1 MIKSNQENR
10 INLSKTIP
18 LSEPLVIHLET
29 TNKCNFRCKFCP
41 ESDTNY
47 AKLSGGY
54 KVMKLDQFKKI
65 VNNIKK
71 SFKKISRLR
80 LWIMGEPLINP
91 DIFLMIEYAKN
102 QNIAD
107 SIELTSN
114 ASLINSE
121 RALSLVNSG
130 LDLCKIS
137 IYGFNN
143 EDFKSTTNS
152 NIKFNKILDNVK
164 LLFELRNNNSSS
176 KLKIMAKTVG
186 DTSNKILKNYMNKLS
201 KFVDYI
207 EINEIHSWTEGNEK
221 NIEKKSTKQKNV
233 KEVCPF
239 PFYTLAI
246 HSDGDVSPCCVD
258 WKKDVFLGNCLD
270 KSLKE
275 IWDSKILYSLRM
287 AQLNR
292 DLEKQEGCKN
302 CNYFIDNTSDNLD
315 SLKADDFVKRF

>member
-1 MIKSNQENR
+1 MIKSNKDNR
-10 INLSKTIP
+10 INLCEKIP
-18 LSEPLVIHLET
+18 LAHPLVIHLET

-41 ESDTNY
+41 ESDANY
-47 AKLSGGY
+47 SQLSGGY
-54 KVMKLDQFKKI
+54 KVMKLDQFKEI

-91 DIFLMIEYAKN
+91 EIFLMIEYAKN

-114 ASLINSE
+114 ASLINPK
-121 RALSLVNSG
+121 RAFSLVTSG

-152 NIKFNKILDNVK
+152 NIEFSKILDNVK
-164 LLFELRNNNSSS
+164 FLFQLRNNNSSS

-186 DTSNKILKNYMNKLS
+186 DTSNKILINYMQKLS
-201 KFVDYI
+201 EFVDYI
-207 EINEIHSWTEGNEK
+207 EINEIHSWTEGNG
-221 NIEKKSTKQKNV
+221 NIIDKKLIKQKYR
-233 KEVCPF
+233 KEVCSF

-246 HSDGDVSPCCVD
+246 HADGDVSPCCVD
-258 WKKDVFLGNCLD
+258 WKKDVFLGNCID

-275 IWDSKILYSLRM
+275 IWDSKILNNLRIS
-287 AQLNR
+287 QLKR

-302 CNYFIDNTSDNLD
+302 CDYFIDNTSDNLD
-315 SLKADDFVKRF
+315 SLKVGDYVKRF